1 MVRSTRSEATATRN
15 RGVRLLKVAA
25 RTHWIAF
32 EYEPNGLGG
41 LPLGHLAS
49 SVTVFEDKEEAQK
62 RLFVERSPGYAAP
75 CCAGTA
81 ASGTTGTRP
90 QAAGGAHR
98 EAPAGKLPNET
109 AFAWRYTAIVE
120 IEGEVFP
127 VYTDHIVFTQDR
139 VRVWTRGQLRARP
152 LSTRSAVAT
161 CSSPDWPRARRRRPE
176 VSGDAARQR
185 IRIR

>member
-1 MVRSTRSEATATRN
+1 MVLRSV
-15 RGVRLLKVAA
+15 GVAA
-25 RTHWIAF
+25 ATHWIAF

-62 RLFVERSPGYAAP
+62 RLFVETLARLRLVLLRWDSGVWFDGNEGGSRWRSASRSPAA
-75 CCAGTA
+75 
-81 ASGTTGTRP
+81 
-90 QAAGGAHR
+90 
-98 EAPAGKLPNET
+98 KLPNET

-139 VRVWTRGQLRARP
+139 VRVWTRAQLCARP
-152 LSTRSAVAT
+152 LSTR
-161 CSSPDWPRARRRRPE
+161 
-176 VSGDAARQR
+176 GLL
-185 IRIR
+185 